1 MVYLWLAVASGFC
14 VAGIDGIPQ
23 QAIVQDMMQAIEW
36 FKKSCTMRQRW
47 VRNYFIITI
56 NISGWPGKRETETL
70 QEGND
75 ENLFNFKLVSN

>member
-36 FKKSCTMRQRW
+36 FKKKLYNATTM
-47 VRNYFIITI
+47 
-56 NISGWPGKRETETL
+56 GE
-70 QEGND
+70 
-75 ENLFNFKLVSN
+75 KLLYYYH